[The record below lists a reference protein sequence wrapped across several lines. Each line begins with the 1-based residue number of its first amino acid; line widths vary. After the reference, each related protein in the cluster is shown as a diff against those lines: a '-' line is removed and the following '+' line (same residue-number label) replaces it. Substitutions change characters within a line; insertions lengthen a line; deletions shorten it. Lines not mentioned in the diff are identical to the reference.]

1 MSRSR
6 KHGRCNLSPFERR
19 LYCFKKKANSDCIKP
34 SFLGHRC
41 PYLEMSK
48 LELMETAKKGR
59 KVITSRGGFSREAI
73 EYAERYKPQLR
84 LKHGD
89 KIVKSMRMKA
99 VA

>member
-6 KHGRCNLSPFERR
+6 KQGRCHLSPFERR
-19 LYCFKKKANSDCIKP
+19 LYCFRKQANSDCIEP

-48 LELMETAKKGR
+48 LELMETVKTER

-73 EYAERYKPQLR
+73 EYAERYRPQLR

-89 KIVKSMRMKA
+89 KVVKPMRVKA
-99 VA
+99 VS